1 MKQRGMGAFIG
12 LALLLGV
19 LAAKDASAA
28 DWSIVPSITQR
39 FEYNSNINTT
49 PAGKLSD
56 FISTTSPAAAFNYA
70 TEASK
75 LEGSVGIS
83 QLLYVTNTGYNHT
96 DQNYRINGQYSVT
109 PRFNISLNTSFISD
123 STAQQEFLT
132 SGLII
137 TRTPRLSFAVAPAMS
152 YALTERSTAILNY
165 NFNKVTYQPSQ
176 NNQLSQNSNT
186 QNFQNYSTQAVSLV
200 YQYLLS
206 ERTTLSNTVSGT
218 ESAYTGS
225 TNNDY
230 KSLLYSFGVQHNY
243 SANWAFNAAGGV
255 NYSWYSTNSQIASFG
270 QFPNFVSVPTQTQ
283 TGTNFSPYISLGATR
298 RWTNLSISGN
308 LLRNQQASAYGYIAQ
323 VTSASLY
330 ASYTYSER
338 LNASLGGGYSLSTQS
353 SNRSQNQ
360 TNNLNVNSQLSYK
373 VTEKLTASSGY
384 SFNSQLYGGNDLS
397 TSNNSNV
404 QVGWLMLSYSY
415 PIHYQ
420 K

>member
-1 MKQRGMGAFIG
+1 MKQGGIGAFIA

-19 LAAKDASAA
+19 LAAKDGSAA

-39 FEYNSNINTT
+39 FEYNSNFNTT
-49 PAGKLSD
+49 PTGKLSD
-56 FISTTSPAAAFNYA
+56 FIFTTNPSAAFIYA

-75 LEGSVGIS
+75 LQGSVGIS
-83 QLLYVTNTGYNHT
+83 QLLYVKNTGYNHT
-96 DQNYRINGQYSVT
+96 DQNYQINGQYSLT

-132 SGLII
+132 SGLMI
-137 TRTPRLSFAVAPAMS
+137 TRTPRLSFTVGPGMS
-152 YALTERSTAILNY
+152 YALTERSSAILNY

-176 NNQLSQNSNT
+176 NIQT
-186 QNFQNYSTQAVSLV
+186 QNFQNYSTQSVSLV

-225 TNNDY
+225 TNSDY
-230 KSLLYSFGVQHNY
+230 KSLLYSLGVQHNY
-243 SANWAFNAAGGV
+243 SANWAFNLAGGV

-298 RWTNLSISGN
+298 RWTNLSITGS

-323 VTSASLY
+323 VTAASLN
-330 ASYTYSER
+330 ASYNFTER
-338 LNASLGGGYSLSTQS
+338 LTGSLGGGYSLSTQS
-353 SNRSQNQ
+353 SNRSQNE
-360 TNNLNVNSQLSYK
+360 TNGLNASSQLSYK

-384 SFNSQLYGGNDLS
+384 TFNSQLYGGNNLS

-404 QVGWLMLSYSY
+404 HIGWLMLSYSY